1 MHVACQNDGE
11 HDDHDEDQGENGQ
24 SGENAYFSAGGV
36 FPGDSPFMP
45 ATTRPQ

>member
-11 HDDHDEDQGENGQ
+11 HDDHDGNR
-24 SGENAYFSAGGV
+24 GENAYFSAGGV